1 MMIAGAFLVALVL
14 LYWLVQVSMLT
25 RCMYVVP
32 ILEVEARPAR
42 ESDETV
48 TVVVPARDEEDG
60 LESALRSR
68 LLDVDPGIRFIFVN
82 DRSRDATGSI
92 MDRVASED
100 PRVEVLHV
108 EHLPEGWLGKVH
120 AMQTGIEQSSSEWL
134 LLSDADVHFKA
145 GTIRSAVD
153 LAVAR
158 GVDHLALIPSIK
170 SPSMGL
176 RFCLVPLLR
185 TLSFMVRLWSV
196 HDPAS
201 TAAMGVGA
209 FNLVRR
215 ETLIQ
220 AGGLEALKMEVIDDI
235 GVGTI
240 VKQHGAASLVG
251 AGRMGIHIS
260 WYDRFEEFLQ
270 GIERGTAHLPRG
282 VPRFVLVFMCLVIF
296 LLEIAP
302 FLFLLAWPWFPALGW
317 IGAVASMVVV
327 LLSFSLARFFGL
339 SLAAS
344 MAVPAGATLGLYAAV
359 RCIVKGG
366 RDGSINWRGTR
377 YKVKDLQAGERVR
390 FHADRFR
397 PEGE

>member
-14 LYWLVQVSMLT
+14 LYWLVQVSMLV
-25 RCMYVVP
+25 RCMHVVP
-32 ILEVEARPAR
+32 ILEVESRPPR
-42 ESDETV
+42 ENDETV
-48 TVVVPARDEEDG
+48 TVVVPARDEESV

-68 LLDVDPGIRFIFVN
+68 LLDGDPHLHFIFVN
-82 DRSRDATGSI
+82 DRSSDSTGSI
-92 MDRVASED
+92 MERVASDD

-120 AMQTGIEQSSSEWL
+120 AMQSGVEKSSSEWL

-153 LAVAR
+153 LATAR
-158 GVDHLALIPSIK
+158 EVDHIALIPSIK
-170 SPSMGL
+170 SPSTGL

-215 ETLIQ
+215 GTLDH
-220 AGGLEALKMEVIDDI
+220 AGGLESLRMEVIDDI

-240 VKQHGAASLVG
+240 IKQHGGASLVA
-251 AGRMGIHIS
+251 AGRKGILIS
-260 WYDRFEEFLQ
+260 WYDRFDEFLR

-282 VPRFVLVFMCLVIF
+282 IPRIVPVILCLILFLFEVF
-296 LLEIAP
+296 P
-302 FLFLLAWPWFPALGW
+302 FLFLLAWPWSSALGW
-317 IGAVASMVVV
+317 IGLVVSTVVV
-327 LLSFSLARFFGL
+327 LLSIALARHFGL
-339 SLAAS
+339 PLAAS
-344 MAVPAGATLGLYAAV
+344 AAVPAGVSLGLYAAV
-359 RCIVKGG
+359 RCIMKGG

-377 YKVKDLQAGERVR
+377 YKVKDLQAGERVK

-397 PEGE
+397 PKGE